1 MTESI
6 WNEMPVKLKVENISL
21 IFAVVMLALAAQT
34 VASVAQTKSFAY
46 RTSNAQAFSNT
57 LGVNCVPAYVMLNK
71 VANQGIFI
79 TSAPTG
85 DLGKKM
91 NLSPGMVLLTVDNY
105 SMISARAV
113 DSWLSHRA
121 KRGPITFTYATDNN
135 GSPQVQSGSVQAEV
149 ATARSASSGST
160 AGASSGSASPIASR
174 NVLSIPSAGGSVS
187 SLMLSLLNKSRAAG
201 GLGPLQADPV
211 LSRFAQSYAD
221 YLAANAGKYDVRDA
235 NNNPHQDLNGR
246 GAIERAQQAG
256 ISNFLNENIGR
267 NVGNSGLAGIK
278 ILHEQ
283 MMDSPGHRPAIMD
296 ADAHLVGIGAT
307 YAGNRLFLV
316 EEFGR

>member
-21 IFAVVMLALAAQT
+21 IFAVVLIAAQS
-34 VASVAQTKSFAY
+34 VASNAQTKSFAY
-46 RTSNAQAFSNT
+46 RTSNAQAFSNA

-85 DLGKKM
+85 DIGKKM
-91 NLSPGMVLLTVDNY
+91 NLSPGMVLLTIDNY
-105 SMISARAV
+105 SMISAKAV

-149 ATARSASSGST
+149 ATAST
-160 AGASSGSASPIASR
+160 ASSGSAGSTSSASANRPIANR

-187 SLMLSLLNKSRAAG
+187 SLMLSLLNSSRAGG

-221 YLAANAGKYDVRDA
+221 YLAANASKYDVRDS
-235 NNNPHQDLNGR
+235 NNNPHQDLMGR

-267 NVGNSGLAGIK
+267 NVGNSGMAGIK
-278 ILHEQ
+278 ILHQQ

-296 ADAHLVGIGAT
+296 AEAHLVGIGST